1 VSAAAPGCQ
10 GISQAAGNGNDA
22 YSLRDFAGEVGA
34 AAALLD
40 SFGTDGFRAALAD
53 PVRRVL
59 ARDDLMECGV
69 PRPGNNVAESWYLYF
84 DGTMSIVLFKVP
96 MLPAVQ
102 PHDHGIWETLFVWRG
117 QVRHTVYE
125 RVDDRTQ
132 EGRARLVE
140 REAGILGSGD
150 FAIVAPP
157 SDIHGFH
164 ALDDQTYGITV
175 SSGQYKPERIFYNLE
190 SGSCEIRRP
199 RTLR

>member
-1 VSAAAPGCQ
+1 
-10 GISQAAGNGNDA
+10 
-22 YSLRDFAGEVGA
+22 LRDFAGEVGA
-34 AAALLD
+34 AAALLN
-40 SFGTDGFRAALAD
+40 SFGTDRFRAALAE
-53 PVRRVL
+53 PVRRIL

-117 QVRHTVYE
+117 QVRHAVYE

-132 EGRARLVE
+132 EGQALLVE
-140 REAGILGSGD
+140 REVGVLNSGD

-175 SSGQYKPERIFYNLE
+175 SSGQYKPERIYYNLE
-190 SGSCEIRRP
+190 SGSYEIRRP